1 MKENLVQK
9 LDVLEVQLAT
19 ARKESIEG
27 SSKLARTKY
36 ILEKMEKAGQAAPSV
51 KQLEQDIATTKLE
64 IARRKIH
71 YALTVIKRFLKQFKK
86 VEPLR
91 IAKRR
96 KSAETPEKQ
105 KNLELE
111 EELAK
116 SLDIES
122 CSNDILYRFLSKKLD
137 IKAALHEDY
146 EKRQLSP
153 IESNIYG
160 RIGKSK
166 AIQDAQ
172 NQLLD
177 SILPYFAEYSLGG
190 ATPASE
196 ASDNSAKQK
205 RKHEETRDDFTQFDD
220 EDNNTTSTDTAG
232 VNTEENEKEG
242 EKAPS
247 YDPFFDQNVEIAN
260 SDDDSEEGEQHG
272 IGAPPTLMQ
281 GFISGSE
288 DEDEDTYVEPDVKPQ
303 RRNRRGQRARQ
314 KIWEQKYGK
323 KANHV
328 IKQQKEEEKSAWEKE
343 QKRRRKEEKYAQAQ
357 RRKQEFYARP
367 VHPSWE
373 AKQKQKEQ
381 QEKIHFAGKR
391 VKF

>member
-9 LDVLEVQLAT
+9 LDVLEAQLA
-19 ARKESIEG
+19 AAKSESSED

-36 ILEKMEKAGQAAPSV
+36 ILEKMEKAGEAAPPV
-51 KQLEQDIATTKLE
+51 DQLEREIVSTKRE
-64 IARRKIH
+64 IANRKIH
-71 YALTVIKRFLKQFKK
+71 YASTVIKRFLKQFKK

-116 SLDIES
+116 SMDIEAWGD
-122 CSNDILYRFLSKKLD
+122 DILYRFLSKKLD
-137 IKAALHEDY
+137 IKAALNKDY
-146 EKRQLSP
+146 EKKQLTP
-153 IESNIYG
+153 VESNIYG

-172 NQLLD
+172 NQLIE
-177 SILPYFAEYSLGG
+177 SIIPYFAELTTGG
-190 ATPASE
+190 VAAASE
-196 ASDNSAKQK
+196 TKSGDGAQKK
-205 RKHEETRDDFTQFDD
+205 RKSAEARDDFTHFED
-220 EDNNTTSTDTAG
+220 EDVNTAG
-232 VNTEENEKEG
+232 AESTGANNDEDEDSAER
-242 EKAPS
+242 APT

-260 SDDDSEEGEQHG
+260 SDDDSEGDQPG
-272 IGAPPTLMQ
+272 IGAPPSLMQ
-281 GFISGSE
+281 GFISGSD

-328 IKQQKEEEKSAWEKE
+328 IKQQKEDEKLAWEKE
-343 QKRRRKEEKYAQAQ
+343 QKRRRKEEKYAQAK
-357 RRKQEFYARP
+357 RRKQEFDARP

-373 AKQKQKEQ
+373 AKQKQKEE
-381 QEKIHFAGKR
+381 QEKIHFAGKKL
-391 VKF
+391 KF